1 MKLKQISVPIENSHD
16 RLYEITKAL
25 ADRGISPRAFTLVD
39 KGNYGELRILVP
51 DLTAARQILM
61 QKEIPGRIEEVV
73 ALEIQNQPEH
83 LSQIIEALMAA
94 GINIKY
100 SYAYAG
106 GHLGKTVMIFCFSD
120 NDRALQVLSQKRIH
134 ALDYLTFDMLEAAA

>member
-39 KGNYGELRILVP
+39 KGNYGELRILVS
-51 DLTAARQILM
+51 DLIAARQILM
-61 QKEIPGRIEEVV
+61 QKDIPGHIDEVV
-73 ALEIQNQPEH
+73 ALEIKNQPGH
-83 LSQIIEALMAA
+83 LSQIFEALMEAE
-94 GINIKY
+94 ININY

-106 GHLGKTVMIFCFSD
+106 GHLGKTIMIFCFSD
-120 NDRALQVLSQKRIH
+120 NDRALQVLTERFNV
-134 ALDYLTFDMLEAAA
+134 LDYLTFDMLEAAA

>member
-1 MKLKQISVPIENSHD
+1 
-16 RLYEITKAL
+16 
-25 ADRGISPRAFTLVD
+25 
-39 KGNYGELRILVP
+39 
-51 DLTAARQILM
+51 M

-100 SYAYAG
+100 SYGYAG